1 MAASEEATALWASA
15 RNILLQANPPLSV
28 RDRSVILDITPLEL
42 FDSLMVVA
50 TSNDYIRT
58 AAERLSGKINDALSE
73 AAHAPM
79 KFVVSIKKP
88 ENDDEQKT
96 PAKPVTTQQS
106 DRQQLP
112 NPNFARQQMAYLQGQ
127 SQLPNNQ
134 MPGQNQP
141 FAHASYAQNYGE
153 PQQFAQGSPLP
164 QHSPDA
170 SSDTANAGTPSTAP
184 SPANLAHDQ
193 NSLSNHLSSGHFSS
207 TRDEKTHLNLEK
219 TFDNFVPGESNS
231 FARAAAEAVAEAPGT
246 SYNPLFI
253 YGGSGLGKTHLLN
266 AIGNYAMQ
274 LYPTLNIR
282 YVTSEEFTNE
292 FIEAVKDSTGK
303 NGQVTEF
310 NRRYRSF
317 DLLLIDDIQ
326 FLGGKTATLEAFF
339 HTFNE
344 LFSAGKQIVI
354 ASDVPPQDLPDFED
368 RLVSRFAMGL
378 PVDVQP
384 PNQET
389 RIAILQMKA
398 AEKKMSIPPEV
409 IELIASQVTDS
420 IRLLEG
426 ALVKIDAAASLNKQQ
441 ITVQLAEQV
450 LRDFFIQNVEI
461 TPTDIIAKTATYFQL
476 DFDDLVSAK
485 RSKRIAQAR
494 QVAMYICREMTGL
507 SLTNIGE
514 IFGGRDHTTVIHAC
528 QKISSEMSE
537 KREIYNYVNEITT
550 DLKRIK

>member
-1 MAASEEATALWASA
+1 MASEEATALWDGAKA
-15 RNILLQANPPLSV
+15 ILLQANPPLGA
-28 RDRSVILDITPLEL
+28 RDRSVILDIVPLAL
-42 FDSLMVVA
+42 TDSLMVVT
-50 TSNDYIRT
+50 TSNEYIRA
-58 AAERLSGKINDALSE
+58 AAERLSDKITTALST
-73 AAHAPM
+73 AAHTPM
-79 KFVVSIKKP
+79 KLVVSIRESNPVAQKAPSKP
-88 ENDDEQKT
+88 ASAAAGNH
-96 PAKPVTTQQS
+96 
-106 DRQQLP
+106 QQLP
-112 NPNFARQQMAYLQGQ
+112 NQQLPTPNFDHPTAHMQGQ
-127 SQLPNNQ
+127 GPAFDQ
-134 MPGQNQP
+134 
-141 FAHASYAQNYGE
+141 AAYAQNYNDSM
-153 PQQFAQGSPLP
+153 QSAFAQNRMQAPTT
-164 QHSPDA
+164 HVTA
-170 SSDTANAGTPSTAP
+170 SHAADSSANRATAT
-184 SPANLAHDQ
+184 AHDQ
-193 NSLSNHLSSGHFSS
+193 NAPTKGHLSS

-292 FIEAVKDSTGK
+292 FIEAVKDSAGK

-461 TPTDIIAKTATYFQL
+461 TPTDVIAKTATYFQL